1 MLELWYEI
9 FLIYGS
15 LVFILDCLLLIIFLS
30 FILWIWRNNND

>member
-15 LVFILDCLLLIIFLS
+15 LVFILDCLLLIIFLG
-30 FILWIWRNNND
+30 FILWIWRNNK